1 MIFCPK
7 IIECQPYPA
16 GKKQKHGHDDIP
28 NSRDV
33 FFEYIH
39 DRQDGTYNTD
49 NPNNCSHNL
58 RISYVINKLAV
69 F

>member
-16 GKKQKHGHDDIP
+16 GKKQKHGHDDFP

-39 DRQDGTYNTD
+39 DRQDGNTI
-49 NPNNCSHNL
+49 PT
-58 RISYVINKLAV
+58 IQIIVPIIYE
-69 F
+69 